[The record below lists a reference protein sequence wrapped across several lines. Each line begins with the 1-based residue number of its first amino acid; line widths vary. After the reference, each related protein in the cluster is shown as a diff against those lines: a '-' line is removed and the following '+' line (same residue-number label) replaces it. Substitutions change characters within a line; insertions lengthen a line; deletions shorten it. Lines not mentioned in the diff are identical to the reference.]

1 MKAEATNKP
10 VASVSLDLDNLWSYM
25 KTRGDEGWRKRPT
38 YIPTF
43 VPLILDALDELDI
56 KITFFL
62 VGADATVEQ
71 NRPFLRRLVDA
82 GHEIG
87 NHTFEHEV
95 WLHTYDQDRLNDEL
109 GRAESAI
116 ADATGQMPNGFRG
129 PGFSWSPLLLETLIE
144 RGYLFDASTLPTFI
158 GPLARWYYFRNTDFD
173 DEQSSQRDTLFGPL
187 SEGLRPNGPYLWT
200 RGNGEKLL
208 EIPVT
213 TMPIFRTPFH
223 LSYLLFLSK
232 ASPLVMTAYLR
243 TALTLCRLARVGPS
257 LLLHPLDLLSGED
270 APELRFFPGM
280 DLPPARKRELFMKAL
295 KEITGRFDVVPMN
308 EHARRTLER
317 KNLTQRPLINP
328 SSGS

>member
-1 MKAEATNKP
+1 MTSGASTKP
-10 VASVSLDLDNLWSYM
+10 VASISLDLDNLWSYM
-25 KTRGDEGWRKRPT
+25 KTRGDEGWRQRPT

-43 VPLILDALDELDI
+43 VPMILDALDELEI

-62 VGADATVEQ
+62 VGADATIDE
-71 NRPFLRRLVDA
+71 NRPYLRRLVDA

-95 WLHTYDQDRLNDEL
+95 WLHSYDEPKLNDEL
-109 GRAESAI
+109 GRAEVAI
-116 ADATGQMPNGFRG
+116 SDATGQMPRGFRG

-173 DEQSSQRDTLFGPL
+173 DEQSEQRDTLFGPL

-200 RGNGEKLL
+200 KPDGAHLL

-213 TMPIFRTPFH
+213 TTPIVRTPFH
-223 LSYLLFLSK
+223 LSYLIYLSK
-232 ASPLVMTAYLR
+232 ISPLAMLTYLR
-243 TALTLCRLARVGPS
+243 TALTLCRMARVGPS

-270 APELRFFPGM
+270 APELKFFPGM
-280 DLPPARKRELFMKAL
+280 DLPATRKRELFITAL
-295 KEITGRFDVVPMN
+295 GEITKRFDVVPMN
-308 EHARRTLER
+308 EHASQILER
-317 KNLTQRPLINP
+317 NDLSQKLLISTAHAN
-328 SSGS
+328 